1 MTGHATVVA
10 HWMWKRLGLAF
21 LLMAAGL
28 AASLVGLGWDFYG
41 HEIVGVSAD
50 LESIY
55 ALPHLLIFGGIGLTA
70 LGFLL
75 ADLALHKEGWYPLR
89 MLTS

>member
-1 MTGHATVVA
+1 MTALVTVVGQ
-10 HWMWKRLGLAF
+10 WMWKRLGLAF
-21 LLMAAGL
+21 FVMAAGL

-41 HEIVGVSAD
+41 HEIAGVSAD

-55 ALPHLLIFGGIGLTA
+55 ALPHLFIFGGIGVTA

-75 ADLALHKEGWYPLR
+75 GDLALRKEGWYPLR

>member
-1 MTGHATVVA
+1 MTARATVVETR
-10 HWMWKRLGLAF
+10 MWKRLGLAF
-21 LLMAAGL
+21 FVMAAGL

-75 ADLALHKEGWYPLR
+75 GDLALRKEGWYPLK
-89 MLTS
+89 MVTS

>member
-1 MTGHATVVA
+1 MTGRDTVIA
-10 HWMWKRLGLAF
+10 RWMWKRLGLAF
-21 LLMAAGL
+21 FVMAAGL
-28 AASLVGLGWDFYG
+28 ASSLVGLAWDFYG

-55 ALPHLLIFGGIGLTA
+55 AAPHLLIFGGIGLTA
-70 LGFLL
+70 FGFVLG
-75 ADLALHKEGWYPLR
+75 DLALRKEGWYPLR